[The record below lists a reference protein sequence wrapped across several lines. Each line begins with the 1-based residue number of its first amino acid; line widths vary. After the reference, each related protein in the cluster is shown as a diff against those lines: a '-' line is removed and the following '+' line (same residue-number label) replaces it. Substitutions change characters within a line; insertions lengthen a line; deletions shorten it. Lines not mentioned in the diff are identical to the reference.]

1 MQMSPMSIYD
11 QLNDEQ
17 TQPRYSSQTRRM
29 RLHGRGFT
37 LLKSL
42 VVLALFVC
50 CSNGFADDLIYSNA
64 SKFKIPFQLD
74 QNELEKIGATEI
86 QLYASQNMG
95 ASWRLHESV
104 EPAESDF
111 TYEAEADGVYWFSV
125 RTKTSSG
132 LTYPA
137 GPHQA
142 GLKVVVD
149 TVKPD
154 FKLDVTEVEPGRI
167 ELNWEITDDN
177 LKLDSLKLESLDPNR
192 NQWESVEF
200 RSEKTGQTSWNV
212 SKAGLVEVRGSIA
225 DIAGN
230 NTEIATQTIIAG
242 KMPFGSPVET
252 KSRPIAAD
260 ESSKA
265 QMLSNQPIEVDTIP
279 NRPRS
284 ILTSNQ
290 SQEIVLPK
298 HLEKLPRQT
307 SRPDE
312 QLVLPQLED
321 AIREGTL
328 PERNSS
334 TEVLPLKKL
343 TPPNHAPLKNLDSEE
358 QTLKRMEP
366 DTAEQIQLKP
376 IQPATVPMKRMES
389 VLEQPQRTQPRTG
402 HLVNSSTFRIA
413 YELEDVGPSGVS
425 KIELYITE
433 NGGTSWFHYG
443 SDNDRTSPI
452 VAKVPRD
459 GNYGFSFRIRNGAGL
474 IATPPQP
481 GERPEIFVSVDQTA
495 PTAKLEPIQQGQA
508 HQQNQ
513 IVIKWQASDRELD
526 ENPIALY
533 YATQETGPWE
543 LIKGW
548 TANSGALPWTVPSV
562 VESNFYIRLDVR
574 DAAGNITR
582 IDGKTAYTVDQSR
595 PKARITDVESLR
607 DDSVRK

>member
-1 MQMSPMSIYD
+1 MYD
-11 QLNDEQ
+11 PLNDEQ
-17 TQPRYSSQTRRM
+17 TQRRHSSQTRGE
-29 RLHGRGFT
+29 RLQRRGFT
-37 LLKSL
+37 LLNGMVL
-42 VVLALFVC
+42 LALIAY

-104 EPAESDF
+104 EPAASDF
-111 TYEAEADGVYWFSV
+111 MYEAAADGVYWFSV

-142 GLKVVVD
+142 GLKVVVY
-149 TVKPD
+149 TAKPA
-154 FKLDVTEVEPGRI
+154 FMLDVTEVEPGRI
-167 ELNWEITDDN
+167 ELDWDITDDN
-177 LKLDSLKLESLDPNR
+177 LKLESLKLELLDPKL
-192 NQWESVEF
+192 NQWDIVEF
-200 RSEKTGQTSWNV
+200 RSAKSGKTSWNV
-212 SKAGLVEVRGSIA
+212 SKAGLVEVRGSVR

-230 NTEIATQTIIAG
+230 TTEIATQTIISG
-242 KMPFGSPVET
+242 KMPFGSPMESR
-252 KSRPIAAD
+252 SRPIAAD

-265 QMLSNQPIEVDTIP
+265 QMLSNQPIEVEVIP

-298 HLEKLPRQT
+298 HLEKIPEQSL
-307 SRPDE
+307 RPDE
-312 QLVLPQLED
+312 QLVLPRLED
-321 AIREGTL
+321 AIRNGTL

-334 TEVLPLKKL
+334 PEVLPLKKL
-343 TPPNHAPLKNLDSEE
+343 TPADVSIKNLYPQE
-358 QTLKRMEP
+358 QTLKRMESESI
-366 DTAEQIQLKP
+366 DNNQLKS
-376 IQPATVPMKRMES
+376 IQPIDSLKKMES
-389 VLEQPQRTQPRTG
+389 VLEQPQPTQFRTG

-474 IATPPQP
+474 VATPPQP
-481 GERPEIFVSVDQTA
+481 GERPEINVSVDQTA
-495 PTAKLEPIQQGQA
+495 PTANLEPIQQGQA
-508 HQQNQ
+508 LHQNQ
-513 IVIKWQASDRELD
+513 IVIKWNASDRELD

-548 TANSGALPWTVPSV
+548 TANSGTLPWTVPSAV
-562 VESNFYIRLDVR
+562 QSNFYIRLDVR

-582 IDGKTAYTVDQSR
+582 IDGETAYTVDQSR

-607 DDSVRK
+607 NDSVRQ